1 MAYLYQQIQ
10 QVPNLVGNSSYAK
23 QADYYSKLG
32 LGGKYG
38 KYTGSYQQNT
48 QLLSYLSKPNYGLP
62 QAQPAPAVQQ
72 STPQTTPT
80 TPQETADY
88 LNNYNQ
94 SLANLQ
100 KLLES
105 PTKSDEQI
113 REEIQKQLQPD
124 MEMPTI
130 PKLTELFEELR
141 QKNNVPQLEQIIN
154 ELKGMEDEI
163 VARRRQRLQYEEGQ
177 PVRMSVIGGRQS
189 EIARQ
194 EAEEID
200 FVQRQ
205 ISRKVEMV
213 QGAYSVIN
221 MMMQLTQSDYNNSL
235 QRYNQEFQQKMSM
248 YNAFRQEKQQ
258 QIENAKDLLS
268 IELQEVQRQEQM
280 ARANLEIFMNM
291 INENGMNYAQLDD
304 ATKLQMEKLS
314 IQAGLGKDFLKNL
327 ASTDKLITSDTRQA
341 GNTKYID
348 MVYKRPDGSIYVK
361 STKVGSSYSA
371 SKGGGSKS
379 SEFTDK
385 EIRGFTSKGLQILKS
400 VDSNYQTTYD
410 KNGKVTG
417 IKKLDKPTQGDMRMS
432 ENEMDEAL
440 EQLVMEIG
448 DRTIAEKVFADVW
461 REGGYSVWYPK

>member
-10 QVPNLVGNSSYAK
+10 NVSGLAGTTPYAK

-32 LGGKYG
+32 LGGKY
-38 KYTGSYQQNT
+38 TGSLQQNT
-48 QLLSYLSKPNYGLP
+48 QLLNYLKQPNYGLP
-62 QAQPAPAVQQ
+62 QATPAPVAQ
-72 STPQTTPT
+72 SASPT
-80 TPQETADY
+80 MPTNPAQVDDY

-94 SLANLQ
+94 SVSNLQ
-100 KLLES
+100 KLLQS
-105 PTKSDEQI
+105 PTKTDEEI
-113 REEIQKQLQPD
+113 RADIQKQLQPD
-124 MEMPTI
+124 MAMPEV
-130 PKLTELFEELR
+130 PKLTELFDELR
-141 QKNNVPQLEQIIN
+141 NKNGVPELEQVIN

-177 PVRMSVIGGRQS
+177 PVRMSVIGGRQG
-189 EIARQ
+189 EINRQ

-200 FVQRQ
+200 FIQRQ

-221 MMMQLTQSDYNNSL
+221 MMMQLTQSDYNNSM

-248 YNAFRQEKQQ
+248 YQMFQSEKQQ
-258 QIENAKDLLS
+258 QINNAKDLVQL
-268 IELQEVQRQEQM
+268 EFQEVQRQEQM
-280 ARANLEIFMNM
+280 ARANLEIFMNT

-348 MVYKRPDGSIYVK
+348 MVYRKPDGTMYVK
-361 STKVGSSYSA
+361 STKIGSSYSV
-371 SKGGGSKS
+371 SNSNPKS
-379 SEFTDK
+379 NEPTDK
-385 EIRGFTSKGLQILKS
+385 EVRGYMSSASKVLQS

-417 IKKLDKPTQGDMRMS
+417 IKKLDKATQGDRRMS

-440 EQLVMEIG
+440 EQLVREIG
-448 DRTIAEKVFADVW
+448 DRAIAERVFADAW
-461 REGGYSVWYPK
+461 RDGGYSVWYPK